1 MSLIEYLNKISLGMV
16 VVLLGIFA
24 RKHWEKLE
32 WLKCPKDVHFIFL
45 KENLLANKSNF
56 LVHIFYN
63 FWYCF
68 HEMRSCD
75 GAECIFSGILHHK
88 GRRRI
93 SDIASCPSSWGTPGW
108 PPSVGCDTVGKKYP
122 RYCFCSSLKA
132 FQVTVTTLHSRNR

>member
-1 MSLIEYLNKISLGMV
+1 MV
-16 VVLLGIFA
+16 VVLLETFA

-32 WLKCPKDVHFIFL
+32 WLKTIWSFIFL

-68 HEMRSCD
+68 HVMRSCD
-75 GAECIFSGILHHK
+75 GAEWIFSGTPHHK

-93 SDIASCPSSWGTPGW
+93 SDIVSYPSSWCTPGW
-108 PPSVGCDTVGKKYP
+108 PPSLGFDTVGKKYQ
-122 RYCFCSSLKA
+122 RCFCSSLKA
-132 FQVTVTTLHSRNR
+132 FQVTVTLHSRNRY